1 MVSKKNSKTTIVPK
15 EHIRLVEAITLDASN
30 WQTRKDF
37 YADYCASTGA
47 PKWFGNNLDALE
59 DSLRGGICELTPE
72 KIIIHNLSKKRVQIV
87 GVEFFTTVN
96 SICMDNSVELEIY
109 SESI

>member
-47 PKWFGNNLDALE
+47 PKWFGY
-59 DSLRGGICELTPE
+59 E
-72 KIIIHNLSKKRVQIV
+72 KR
-87 GVEFFTTVN
+87 
-96 SICMDNSVELEIY
+96 
-109 SESI
+109 